1 MNHFSVVHSTALDL
15 RLTGSDLQ
23 RLWRSVV
30 FAWSMLP
37 VSSACLDTKH
47 KAVKEQFGKI
57 VILLY
62 SYSEMHFCR
71 LCTYRVVMRELRFKF
86 KISRYNYSGI

>member
-57 VILLY
+57 KFCYILTLK
-62 SYSEMHFCR
+62 
-71 LCTYRVVMRELRFKF
+71 CTFAD
-86 KISRYNYSGI
+86 SAPTA